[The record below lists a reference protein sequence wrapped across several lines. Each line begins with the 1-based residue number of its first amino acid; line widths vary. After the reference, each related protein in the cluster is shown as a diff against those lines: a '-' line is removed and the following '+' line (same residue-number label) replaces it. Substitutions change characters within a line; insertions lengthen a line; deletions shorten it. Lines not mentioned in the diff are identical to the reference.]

1 MGPPSSPVPAPPPA
15 SADAAAVR
23 AYATTLKD
31 LGNDRFAAGDDD
43 SASALYGKALDAC
56 HGSMGDLRCAA
67 LCNRAACHLRAKRWR
82 ACVADCDA
90 ALALDGPRAKALYRR
105 TAEGLGTS
113 RPRPGTT
120 RRFSSSSLGTR
131 TRRSA
136 RARPAPAPGDLAED
150 FDAFSVRV
158 RLAVSSLEDVGVAR
172 RAVGPGRT
180 QIFNPTAACACRA
193 ARRRAGSSPTATTRR
208 GDAGA
213 RPSPGRDAASRTPS
227 AARRRPFHAAGAR
240 PLEAG
245 AHRLV
250 VSRRGEELAA
260 AAFDA
265 AAAAAA
271 AALALLGAAPR
282 RAPRLARRLRRD
294 VRRRPVVQGRAP
306 APARRA
312 GAARD
317 RAGARRAQ
325 GGRGAAR
332 GAVLVL
338 PGFVDAAEAAR
349 IVAAASERGAM
360 GPAREE
366 RGGGAA
372 AAAGRTPAAAD
383 GRCLSRPR
391 RDGARA
397 LPGCAPDRVE
407 VQVVRYGAG
416 ERYDNHH
423 DAVASG
429 PDGRGGYGR
438 GRFAPGVDIAARP
451 GDGLLWHNVDEWGRR
466 DERVEHARPAPDP
479 QGSAGRAAAERW
491 ARGAHRGAAEPRTP
505 QAGRAVGAGVKWGVN
520 VWLYSRA
527 ALQHKALLR
536 VRAPPPVL
544 AALRTFVGDAAPL
557 EPGTYP
563 RDLFKSP
570 QDPTPADAFPTLEAF
585 ARAMPPDS
593 RRCVHAGAEIS
604 LRCCEGF
611 RDGEARAFSVAE
623 FLSRGRCGG
632 VATALQ
638 TVAIDHHVAFKVDG
652 VQVGLGSRPPP
663 RWPPPGGGDDSD

>member
-90 ALALDGPRAKALYRR
+90 ALALDGAGQGALPASARGRGPRDP
-105 TAEGLGTS
+105 

-158 RLAVSSLEDVGVAR
+158 RLAVSSLEDVGVAL
-172 RAVGPGRT
+172 VGPSGRASAGW
-180 QIFNPTAACACRA
+180 FEPDGDYAPW
-193 ARRRAGSSPTATTRR
+193 RRRRPPVASGWAQTR
-208 GDAGA
+208 
-213 RPSPGRDAASRTPS
+213 ASRTPRRPPQALPRRRRAAARGRRAPARRL
-227 AARRRPFHAAGAR
+227 AARRGAR
-240 PLEAG
+240 RG
-245 AHRLV
+245 GV
-250 VSRRGEELAA
+250 RR
-260 AAFDA
+260 A

-271 AALALLGAAPR
+271 AALGGSAPR
-282 RAPRLARRLRRD
+282 RAALLGWLDGCGATCVVDRSCKVELPLPRA
-294 VRRRPVVQGRAP
+294 AP
-306 APARRA
+306 APPATAPALGERRA
-312 GAARD
+312 AVD
-317 RAGARRAQ
+317 
-325 GGRGAAR
+325 AR

-366 RGGGAA
+366 RGGGAPPPRA
-372 AAAGRTPAAAD
+372 RTNTCGR
-383 GRCLSRPR
+383 R
-391 RDGARA
+391 RARA
-397 LPGCAPDRVE
+397 CPGLVATALALFPGCAPDRVE

-423 DAVASG
+423 ARRVAARRRCGSG
-429 PDGRGGYGR
+429 RATSAWHAPAGARRRAPDLGPCDRASSPAGPL
-438 GRFAPGVDIAARP
+438 APGVDIAARP

-466 DERVEHARPAPDP
+466 DERVEHARARAPDP
-479 QGSAGRAAAERW
+479 AAGAARGARRRGAGR
-491 ARGAHRGAAEPRTP
+491 RGAHRGAAEPRTP

-520 VWLYSRA
+520 VWLGA
-527 ALQHKALLR
+527 AK
-536 VRAPPPVL
+536 
-544 AALRTFVGDAAPL
+544 G
-557 EPGTYP
+557 
-563 RDLFKSP
+563 
-570 QDPTPADAFPTLEAF
+570 
-585 ARAMPPDS
+585 
-593 RRCVHAGAEIS
+593 
-604 LRCCEGF
+604 
-611 RDGEARAFSVAE
+611 
-623 FLSRGRCGG
+623 
-632 VATALQ
+632 
-638 TVAIDHHVAFKVDG
+638 
-652 VQVGLGSRPPP
+652 
-663 RWPPPGGGDDSD
+663 